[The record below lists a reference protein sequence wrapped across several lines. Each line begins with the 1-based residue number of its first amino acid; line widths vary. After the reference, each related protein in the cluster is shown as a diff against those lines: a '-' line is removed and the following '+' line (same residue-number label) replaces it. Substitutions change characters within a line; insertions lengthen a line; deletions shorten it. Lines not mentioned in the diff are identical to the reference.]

1 MRKFSKLGK
10 VTLRPQQK
18 KAIELFKKT
27 NMKYLAIEM
36 PTGQGKSIFGMA
48 IAEMILNKKEEK

>member
-1 MRKFSKLGK
+1 MHKFSKLEN

-36 PTGQGKSIFGMA
+36 PTGQGKSIFGMT
-48 IAEMILNKKEEK
+48 IAEMVLDKKEEK